1 MRKGGS
7 CGYVG
12 VCPSFFFSS
21 FERGGDFENKSGGRM
36 YYCAETEKNMKHKHV
51 VLPLRGR
58 FKQENGESCHF
69 VTIST
74 LTNSGLNIRPWMNRE
89 IALKGKQGRVKGF
102 LFSRKGKSG

>member
-1 MRKGGS
+1 MDMS
-7 CGYVG
+7 VFILA
-12 VCPSFFFSS
+12 SFLAALRGEETLKISLG
-21 FERGGDFENKSGGRM
+21 ERMD
-36 YYCAETEKNMKHKHV
+36 YCAETEKNMKHKHV

-69 VTIST
+69 VAIST